1 MILPHIHGLPS
12 GFGAPSS
19 LHIRPVPCSAGAR
32 RKEQMQKTALSLLNG
47 LRPDSRS
54 VANLRRVRFALYL
67 NHGDITLV
75 HLALVTLI
83 PSPLAQPQP
92 GREARLHWV
101 SPRLQR

>member
-1 MILPHIHGLPS
+1 MVYHLALGPQVVYTSGLYLAVREPE
-12 GFGAPSS
+12 GKNK
-19 LHIRPVPCSAGAR
+19 C
-32 RKEQMQKTALSLLNG
+32 RKQLSLLNG